1 MHQFVTTMLAR
12 AIVGFLRDH
21 PKAPIIRAALDRQA
35 EVVSDVLSR
44 VDIHVDDKIDWE
56 NYKIL
61 QKHPLLLA
69 PCLFP
74 RLVNVALC
82 GRLGPAYNWGIPK
95 SLAGNDA
102 LDYLAKGKGRA
113 FELADMADRQV
124 GQEEIWHSMWHGCVT
139 TNGDT
144 LQVLLY
150 SSTRPTMRKS
160 NLAKKLGLEERPYR
174 YDNLLSVSLLLP
186 STPSYLH

>member
-1 MHQFVTTMLAR
+1 LAR
-12 AIVGFLRDH
+12 AIVGFLRH
-21 PKAPIIRAALDRQA
+21 HTKAHLIRDALNKQV
-35 EVVSDVLSR
+35 EVVADVLER
-44 VDIHVDDKIDWE
+44 VDIYVDHRVNWQNIE
-56 NYKIL
+56 AL

-69 PCLFP
+69 PCIFP

-160 NLAKKLGLEERPYR
+160 NLAKRLGLEERPYR